1 MSGRRTAIRSDVI
14 GTLVSMVM
22 AAARPKPGMAI
33 SRAHVEAE
41 ADPTARTIERIL
53 HASDACDF
61 VRAAVL
67 ALARASAGEDMPAG
81 MVTQILPG
89 IRDATLATSLCA
101 IATGD
106 RAAAWIACVRDRM
119 FPDSAEASPIE
130 VIVLYAA
137 WRAGAPA
144 DQIAPE
150 ARRLAR
156 MKVGYRG
163 YALLYTLATGLG
175 DKNLIE
181 ATRHF
186 RATSEY
192 GSGPDHVA
200 TIDRVLASSVA
211 DIMDALPPQ
220 VIAQPVARG
229 YTIRI
234 APRAGRNEPCAC
246 GSGQKFK
253 RCCADKQPQVTPS
266 PVAGLSWDDYVTKA
280 ADKMS
285 ADDVRGLPL
294 RDLGRVDLHQL
305 GDMPLV
311 AAVGRFTRER
321 LFDHAARGAREL
333 AHRNVDFIDGLRDE
347 IIAEALEAGD
357 VDTANAQLGLMRD
370 PANAGLHRLEIELRT
385 GHEGAL
391 AALANAADGAVRKDD
406 STAAVDLAHTLLRAM
421 PGLGVLV
428 ARGCMRSGRAI
439 VNDGLLGGIEETRDA
454 LNLPSGDPAWDVHA
468 ALKGDDDADH
478 DDADRERVV
487 AEASELRG
495 SLRAA
500 STRMDDLE
508 RQLAAKQA
516 ELETARTSQPAR
528 SAAMH
533 DAADAERMRNLRF
546 KVEELEGLV
555 RAGNAE
561 RSDLRRQ
568 LAAGSTATR
577 SSVTPSASLAT
588 DDRDDPSC
596 EAVDDVDRGVAVPVI
611 SRKAQEAL
619 DEIPRTVAAEALRT
633 IGGLAAGD
641 ASAWR
646 RIKQA
651 KDMTRPLLM
660 ARIGIHHRLLFRVQ
674 ARVLEVCD
682 LVTREELLAT
692 LKRMRSARS

>member
-1 MSGRRTAIRSDVI
+1 MT
-14 GTLVSMVM
+14 
-22 AAARPKPGMAI
+22 I
-33 SRAHVEAE
+33 SRAQVEAVD
-41 ADPTARTIERIL
+41 DPTARSIEKIL
-53 HASDACDF
+53 RATDACDF

-67 ALARASAGEDMPAG
+67 ALARARAGEDMPAG

-89 IRDATLATSLCA
+89 IRDATLAASLCA

-106 RAAAWIACVRDRM
+106 RAAAWIACVHDRM

-163 YALLYTLATGLG
+163 YALLYTIATGLG
-175 DKNLIE
+175 DKNLFE

-186 RATSEY
+186 RVTSEH

-200 TIDRVLASSVA
+200 SIDRMLASSVA
-211 DIMDALPPQ
+211 DIMDAFPAQ

-234 APRAGRNEPCAC
+234 APRAGRNEPCPC

-253 RCCADKQPQVTPS
+253 RCCADKQPHVTPS

-285 ADDVRGLPL
+285 GDDVRGLPL
-294 RDLGRVDLHQL
+294 RDLGRVDLRQL
-305 GDMPLV
+305 ADMPLV

-333 AHRNVDFIDGLRDE
+333 ARRNVDFIDGLRDE

-385 GHEGAL
+385 GREGAL
-391 AALANAADGAVRKDD
+391 AALANAADEAVRKDD
-406 STAAVDLAHTLLRAM
+406 STAAVDLAHTLLRAV

-428 ARGCMRSGRAI
+428 ARGCMRAGRAI

-468 ALKGDDDADH
+468 ALKGDDDTDH

-500 STRMDDLE
+500 SSRVEDLE
-508 RQLAAKQA
+508 RRLAAKQA
-516 ELETARTSQPAR
+516 ELEAAR
-528 SAAMH
+528 STPSMQPVSS
-533 DAADAERMRNLRF
+533 DAAERERLRALRF
-546 KVEELEGLV
+546 KVEELQGLV

-561 RSDLRRQ
+561 RTDLRRQ
-568 LAAGSTATR
+568 LAAASNIPHANRACGGLAV
-577 SSVTPSASLAT
+577 SSE
-588 DDRDDPSC
+588 DRDDSC
-596 EAVDDVDRGVAVPVI
+596 EPIGTVERGIAIPTV
-611 SRKAQEAL
+611 SRKAQDAL
-619 DEIPRTVAAEALRT
+619 DEMPRAVAAEALRT
-633 IGGLAAGD
+633 LGGLAAGD

-646 RIKQA
+646 RVKQA
-651 KDMTRPLLM
+651 KDMSRPVMM
-660 ARIGIHHRLLFRVQ
+660 ARVGIHHRLLFR
-674 ARVLEVCD
+674 AEGRALDLLD
-682 LVTREELLAT
+682 LVTRENLLGT
-692 LKRMRSARS
+692 LKRMRAARI